1 MKKRSL
7 IKLSILALSS
17 CLFVSC
23 VDDKY
28 DFDNVDMTIGTT
40 GDLTLPTSST
50 GSILLKNL
58 MDLKEDGVIQVING
72 KYYLQEE
79 GNANVPRINITPI
92 TIAKPVL
99 SDITASISLDKILP
113 ARTTKNTRGIT
124 IGGYTLPDLP
134 ELSYT
139 YTIQDKDNAYY
150 TLDNS
155 VRGRVPDEVI
165 DLKAVS
171 FADNTTLDAKIQIIF
186 QEGYDFINKVHL
198 DNLKITLPLG
208 LHVSSAEFVH
218 WTDNGSDIVLEE
230 VEAIEIDNE
239 TGLIHFTETDVNTII
254 DAEHEIHIRITFD
267 KAVTGMGGFAFENNE
282 VSLSGMFK
290 VDGSFRLESNDFD
303 LEKLNVEQIKE
314 IILSQSFEAIY
325 PKDITFIGNA
335 AFTKDISVNSFSGSV
350 SSAVGDIAPIKLS
363 DMPDFLN
370 DPEVV
375 LDLANPVFFVE
386 VKNPLPADAKTAIS
400 LESRY
405 TDGTAPVL
413 KQSEEISIPA
423 TAHSVLCI
431 ADHFDGVEI
440 PEKYEGLQVVNVP
453 IANLNEL
460 LKKLPDEIKVD
471 VEDISMDIEEM
482 TIPSQYDVEI
492 SYMVYTPLEFGD
504 EFKLIYQGTEEG
516 LADDLEDI
524 NKLDTK
530 SIRITATAVTDF
542 PLDLTLSVDICDK
555 KGNSLKGELVKVNDL
570 ILEAHKGGEGTSSQD
585 ITLTI
590 EPTEGHTI
598 REALERMDKIVYRAE
613 AKADAEGELLE
624 SAHIELTNIK
634 ITLVGGISY
643 DAN

>member
-79 GNANVPRINITPI
+79 GNANVPRIDITPI

-99 SDITASISLDKILP
+99 SGISAYISLDDAIP
-113 ARTTKNTRGIT
+113 ARTTKSTRGIT

-155 VRGRVPDEVI
+155 VRGTVPAEVV
-165 DLKAVS
+165 DLKSVS

-208 LHVSSAEFVH
+208 LNVSSAEFVH

-230 VEAIEIDNE
+230 VEGEINNE
-239 TGLIHFTETDVNTII
+239 TGLIRFKERDVNTII

-303 LEKLNVEQIKE
+303 LERLNIDQIKE
-314 IILSQSFEAIY
+314 IIQTQSFDAIY

-350 SSAVGDIAPIKLS
+350 SSAVGDIAPIKLGN
-363 DMPDFLN
+363 MPDFLN

-423 TAHSVLCI
+423 KAHSVLCI

-440 PEKYEGLQVVNVP
+440 PEKYEGLQVVEVP

-570 ILEAHKGGEGTSSQD
+570 TLEAHNGSGATSSQD

>member
-79 GNANVPRINITPI
+79 GNANVPRIDITPI

-99 SDITASISLDKILP
+99 SGISAYISLDDAIP
-113 ARTTKNTRGIT
+113 ARTTKSTRGIT

-155 VRGRVPDEVI
+155 VRGTVPAEVV
-165 DLKAVS
+165 DLKSVS

-208 LHVSSAEFVH
+208 LNVSSAEFVH

-230 VEAIEIDNE
+230 VEGEINNE
-239 TGLIHFTETDVNTII
+239 TGLIRFKERDVNTII

-303 LEKLNVEQIKE
+303 LERLNIDQIKE
-314 IILSQSFEAIY
+314 IIQTQSFDAIY

-350 SSAVGDIAPIKLS
+350 SSAVGDIAPIKLGN
-363 DMPDFLN
+363 MPDFLN

-423 TAHSVLCI
+423 KAHSVLCI

-440 PEKYEGLQVVNVP
+440 PEKYEGLQVVEVP

>member
-79 GNANVPRINITPI
+79 GNANVPRIDITPI

-99 SDITASISLDKILP
+99 SGISAYISLDDAIP
-113 ARTTKNTRGIT
+113 ARTTKSTRGIT

-155 VRGRVPDEVI
+155 VRGTVPAEVV
-165 DLKAVS
+165 DLKSVS

-208 LHVSSAEFVH
+208 LNVSSAEFVH

-230 VEAIEIDNE
+230 VEGEINNE
-239 TGLIHFTETDVNTII
+239 TGLIRFKERDVNTII

-303 LEKLNVEQIKE
+303 LERLNIDQIKE
-314 IILSQSFEAIY
+314 IIQTQSFDAIY

-350 SSAVGDIAPIKLS
+350 SSAVGDIAPIKLGN
-363 DMPDFLN
+363 MPDFLN

-423 TAHSVLCI
+423 KAHSVLCI

-471 VEDISMDIEEM
+471 VEDISMDIEKM

-504 EFKLIYQGTEEG
+504 EFKLVYQGTEEG

-530 SIRITATAVTDF
+530 CIRITATAVTDF

>member
-58 MDLKEDGVIQVING
+58 MDLKEDGVIQVIDG

-79 GNANVPRINITPI
+79 GNANVPRIDITPI

-99 SDITASISLDKILP
+99 SGISAYISLDDAIP
-113 ARTTKNTRGIT
+113 ARTTKSTRGIT

-155 VRGRVPDEVI
+155 VRGTVPAEVV
-165 DLKAVS
+165 DLKSVS

-208 LHVSSAEFVH
+208 LNVSSAEFVH

-230 VEAIEIDNE
+230 VEGEINNE
-239 TGLIHFTETDVNTII
+239 TGLIRFKERDVNTII

-303 LEKLNVEQIKE
+303 LERLNIDQIKE
-314 IILSQSFEAIY
+314 IIQTQSFDAIY

-350 SSAVGDIAPIKLS
+350 SSAVGDIAPIKLGN
-363 DMPDFLN
+363 MPDFLN

-423 TAHSVLCI
+423 KAHSVLCI

-440 PEKYEGLQVVNVP
+440 PEKYEGLQVVEVP

-471 VEDISMDIEEM
+471 VEDISMDIEKM

-524 NKLDTK
+524 NKLDSK